1 MPYGQATAGVAQLFG
16 DKGCHLVWR
25 HSGAHQPIGRTKLVP
40 ESSHFVG
47 FLRLR
52 NDHRRIRRAAQI
64 NVAGIPYDA
73 DDLPGNVF
81 ELRAQAV
88 ANDDLLT
95 KRILIWPELDRKST
109 RLNSSHLGI
118 SYAVFCLKK

>member
-1 MPYGQATAGVAQLFG
+1 M
-16 DKGCHLVWR
+16 
-25 HSGAHQPIGRTKLVP
+25 
-40 ESSHFVG
+40 
-47 FLRLR
+47 R

-95 KRILIWPELDRKST
+95 KRILIWPERVRHCFGDEKDGWITFVVLLSKTTATQDRDFENIEGA
-109 RLNSSHLGI
+109 RRHVHPQ
-118 SYAVFCLKK
+118 AVARPARRGASARNRSERQ